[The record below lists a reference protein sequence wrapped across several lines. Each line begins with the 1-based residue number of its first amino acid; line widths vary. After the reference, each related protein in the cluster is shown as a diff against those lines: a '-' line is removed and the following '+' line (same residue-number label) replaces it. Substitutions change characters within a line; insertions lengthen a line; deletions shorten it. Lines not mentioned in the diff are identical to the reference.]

1 MLTVWEEHTLFLLSV
16 TAKLKNQEVCEFM
29 YVEKGRL

>member
-1 MLTVWEEHTLFLLSV
+1 MLTVWEEHILFLLSV
-16 TAKLKNQEVCEFM
+16 IAKLNNQEVSEFM